1 MKIILPLLVL
11 TAVSVAYFYMNQ
23 PVVDLKSETELDVQ
37 FFKFVAE
44 HGKQYKTAQE
54 VKLRF
59 DQFKKNLGEIKKLIK
74 SGELTHDV
82 AINYMADWTD
92 EEYKS
97 LLNYRSRHH
106 PVRKTLKSNL
116 NQIFDYVDWN
126 QKGHVTDVKD
136 QGSCGSCWAFSA
148 VGPLESAY
156 AIKNDLKNKEI
167 PLFSE
172 QQIVDCSHEFG
183 SEACDGGWMEGAM
196 EHWKKHTPVLSSEYP
211 YTGVEGTCKEK
222 ETIEKSKSPVKKIE
236 DYYTLE
242 RDNNGEEI
250 MFALQ
255 EGPISVAID
264 ASSLA
269 F

>member
-1 MKIILPLLVL
+1 MKAIFIA
-11 TAVSVAYFYMNQ
+11 TAIVALASFAYFNWSQSTLTESVDTQKDFFDYIMSFGKKYVDSFEFAKRYDNFRKSLEIIRAHNINLKATYKMGLNQ
-23 PVVDLKSETELDVQ
+23 FSDWTQGEIDSFLTLQVEKEE
-37 FFKFVAE
+37 
-44 HGKQYKTAQE
+44 
-54 VKLRF
+54 R
-59 DQFKKNLGEIKKLIK
+59 KKN
-74 SGELTHDV
+74 
-82 AINYMADWTD
+82 YADLSQKVMKAD
-92 EEYKS
+92 
-97 LLNYRSRHH
+97 
-106 PVRKTLKSNL
+106 
-116 NQIFDYVDWN
+116 VDWRE
-126 QKGHVTDVKD
+126 KGIINKIKD

-222 ETIEKSKSPVKKIE
+222 EIIEKSKSPVKKIE

-264 ASSLA
+264 ASSLG